1 MEQPIAHSHFFASE
15 KNSTIFTS
23 PQIYQWELTHMKQA
37 RGKGAKKQ
45 RLLYRFT
52 HLPPARWTCTSATP
66 FLRGFPSVF
75 FVFPPGG
82 RTKKKLPFSPLI
94 SCLPYLITFGCLC
107 HLFQGI
113 SVVAFF
119 HIYTLHEDMGGTT
132 FQTHKI

>member
-1 MEQPIAHSHFFASE
+1 MGANTYET
-15 KNSTIFTS
+15 ST
-23 PQIYQWELTHMKQA
+23 
-37 RGKGAKKQ
+37 GKGGKKTTLAVQ
-45 RLLYRFT
+45 VYT
-52 HLPPARWTCTSATP
+52 PTTSTMDMYISNP
-66 FLRGFPSVF
+66 LSEGFSFGFLCS
-75 FVFPPGG
+75 PPGG